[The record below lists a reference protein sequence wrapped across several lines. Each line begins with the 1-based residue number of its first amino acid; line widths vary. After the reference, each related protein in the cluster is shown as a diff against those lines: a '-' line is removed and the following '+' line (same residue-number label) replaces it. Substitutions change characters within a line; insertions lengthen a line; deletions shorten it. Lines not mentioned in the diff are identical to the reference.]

1 VQRILSDPGFG
12 DDAGTADP
20 ALDAAL
26 AAWQREQ
33 GPAESVLTALL
44 TARVLVPIVAI
55 LAEAE
60 ADGREKSTDMAVITL
75 NGADGRVALPAFGS
89 LDRMSA
95 WYPQARPLPITAV
108 RAAQAALF
116 ENADLLVLDPAGPV
130 PFLVTGGALRALA
143 QGRVPV
149 PVAEDPEVLAVLRAR
164 LSLEAG
170 IAAAALI
177 PGAEGSDADAVLAV
191 ALDAARCRDPG
202 PLARRLSVDLAAD
215 PVLRDRLGRGL
226 DLAVVP
232 AAALPAGPL
241 LLDNRARR
249 AGC

>member
-1 VQRILSDPGFG
+1 MLSDPGFG
-12 DDAGTADP
+12 DDAGAPDP
-20 ALDAAL
+20 GLDAAL
-26 AAWQREQ
+26 AAWQRTD
-33 GPAESVLTALL
+33 GPAEPVLTALL

-89 LDRMSA
+89 LDRMAA

-130 PFLVTGGALRALA
+130 SFVVTGGALRALA
-143 QGRVPV
+143 EARVPV
-149 PVAEDPEVLAVLRAR
+149 PAAQDPEVLAVLRAR
-164 LSLEAG
+164 LSAEAQ
-170 IAAAALI
+170 IAAAVLV
-177 PGAEGSDADAVLAV
+177 PGAAGSDADAVLAV
-191 ALDAARCRDPG
+191 AVDAGRCPDPG

-232 AAALPAGPL
+232 AAALPAGTL
-241 LLDNRARR
+241 LVDNRSRHV
-249 AGC
+249 GC